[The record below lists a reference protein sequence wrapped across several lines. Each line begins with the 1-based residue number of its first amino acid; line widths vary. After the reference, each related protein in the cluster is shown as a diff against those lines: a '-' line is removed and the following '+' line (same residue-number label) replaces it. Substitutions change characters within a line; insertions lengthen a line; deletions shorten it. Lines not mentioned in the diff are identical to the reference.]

1 MPETIIAR
9 LLKERGMSQAQLAS
23 KSGMH
28 VQALAKIERGERP
41 TANLRLSTALA
52 LADALDV
59 DPHELIDSEDIEI
72 IPLF

>member
-9 LLKERGMSQAQLAS
+9 LRKERGMSQAQLAS